1 MNMWLFKSK
10 SVMSRGLITFWMAA
24 CTVVLSAQPTPK
36 GASLDL
42 VLERSEGGSWRALNP
57 ETVLEKGN
65 TIRFRL
71 VSSFSGYL
79 YVYYRGSDGEAAWLY
94 PSETSGANNRIE
106 GGAPRLIPSEET
118 SYVVSGKPGFDIV
131 YWLISSKP
139 LAAPDLRPPVEKS
152 PVPRT
157 MVPRCGE
164 PKAVTSCLDNRAGA
178 KAAEAGS
185 TEAGGLKARELTLK
199 AEGSTT
205 HIAAAEG
212 PGLLVYEFRIAHR

>member
-1 MNMWLFKSK
+1 MNRDLISF
-10 SVMSRGLITFWMAA
+10 GLPAWMTA

-36 GASLDL
+36 AASLDL
-42 VLERSEGGSWRALNP
+42 VMERSEGGPWKALNP

-79 YVYYRGSDGEAAWLY
+79 YVYYRGSDGEAGWLY

-106 GGAPRLIPSEET
+106 GGAPRVIPSEDT

-131 YWLISSKP
+131 YWLISPKQ
-139 LAAPDLRPPVEKS
+139 LAPPDLRPPVEKGS
-152 PVPRT
+152 VPQT
-157 MVPRCGE
+157 MVPRCGGE
-164 PKAVTSCLDNRAGA
+164 PKVVTSCLDNRAGA

-185 TEAGGLKARELTLK
+185 TAVGGLKPRELTLK

-212 PGLLVYEFRIAHR
+212 PGLLVYEFRIGHR